1 MVLVSAQLSDNLGNS
16 VMHEACKGA
25 HDGVIGILKDH
36 GAQYALPL
44 PAVICDPCAPDFA
57 DASAASLH
65 SSALCIHS
73 TLWQGP
79 DH

>member
-1 MVLVSAQLSDNLGNS
+1 VVLVSAQLSDNLGNS

-36 GAQYALPL
+36 GAQYAPPP
-44 PAVICDPCAPDFA
+44 PAVTCDPCAPEVA
-57 DASAASLH
+57 DASAALLH
-65 SSALCIHS
+65 CSVLCIQG
-73 TLWQGP
+73 TLWRGP